1 MDNRPIEMTEKKC
14 GNCGASGSEYTSCD
28 CNKQSDLDKIKGQLE
43 NIDKMKVQLQAQG
56 NALSGAIQQCNVF
69 LSLLGESSPD
79 SSIPSQDDSAAVNTA
94 LSWGLKL
101 TKEKEN
107 GR

>member
-1 MDNRPIEMTEKKC
+1 MTKNEKTLSVSDIEKKK
-14 GNCGASGSEYTSCD
+14 TD
-28 CNKQSDLDKIKGQLE
+28 LQSDLDKIKGQLE

-79 SSIPSQDDSAAVNTA
+79 SSIPSQDDSAVNAA
-94 LSWGLKL
+94 LS
-101 TKEKEN
+101 
-107 GR
+107 

>member
-1 MDNRPIEMTEKKC
+1 MTKNEKTLSVSDIEKKK
-14 GNCGASGSEYTSCD
+14 TD
-28 CNKQSDLDKIKGQLE
+28 LQSDLDKIKGQLE

-79 SSIPSQDDSAAVNTA
+79 SSIPSQDDNTA
-94 LSWGLKL
+94 LKAVLS
-101 TKEKEN
+101 
-107 GR
+107 

>member
-1 MDNRPIEMTEKKC
+1 MAKNEKSLSISDIELKKK
-14 GNCGASGSEYTSCD
+14 D
-28 CNKQSDLDKIKGQLE
+28 LQSDLDKVQSQLQ

-56 NALSGAIQQCNVF
+56 NALSGAIQQCDVF

-94 LSWGLKL
+94 LS
-101 TKEKEN
+101 
-107 GR
+107 